1 MQATAVWLHVLDA
14 YYAPGTVL
22 GQDLS
27 IWPLAGNIHKTATV
41 MRNGGT
47 VIGAVQRDRKR
58 RSDQFF
64 SGMN

>member
-27 IWPLAGNIHKTATV
+27 IWSLAGKIHKTVTV

-47 VIGAVQRDRKR
+47 VIGAVQSDRKR
-58 RSDQFF
+58 NDQFF